1 MNRERIISSAK
12 KSVIGKTAYYIRDIY
27 RCPNMLKLLNEVDT
41 DEKIVI
47 LLGTSTFNNL
57 GDHLISCA
65 QRQFLS
71 NLYPNHK
78 LVEIPTQMFFRY
90 QSKLLTLVRK
100 EVPVFISGGGWMG
113 SVWPEDEYRMQAMI
127 SSFNQ
132 NNITILPQTV
142 YYDLNDYNALEL
154 FNDAKKSIFK
164 LS

>member
-1 MNRERIISSAK
+1 M
-12 KSVIGKTAYYIRDIY
+12 
-27 RCPNMLKLLNEVDT
+27 
-41 DEKIVI
+41 
-47 LLGTSTFNNL
+47 
-57 GDHLISCA
+57 ISCA